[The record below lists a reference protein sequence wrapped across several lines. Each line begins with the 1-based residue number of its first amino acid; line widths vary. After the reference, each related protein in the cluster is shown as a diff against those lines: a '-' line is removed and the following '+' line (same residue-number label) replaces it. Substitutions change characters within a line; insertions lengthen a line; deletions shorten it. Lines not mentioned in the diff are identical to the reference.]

1 VAFHYGK
8 GSGVIEHLDLH
19 VHAGQKIGVVG
30 RSGAGKSTL
39 ANLLLR
45 FHDVEAGRIT
55 VDSIDIATV
64 QQDSL
69 RAQVGV
75 VTQDTSLLHR
85 SVRENI
91 LYGRPDASEA
101 ELVEAA
107 RQANADGF
115 IQELVDAKGRRGYDA
130 QVGERG
136 VNEAQV
142 EAGPALC
149 GALLCAG
156 LVDELLLYQAPVLLG
171 DGARPL
177 FAGLGIDS
185 MGQRLRFD
193 LVDEARFG
201 DDRRLLLRPV
211 SP

>member
-1 VAFHYGK
+1 MLLLLVSLYVDDAAIFCCVLCFKQKTAYELRISDWISDVCSSYLPVRGDVRFKNVAFHYGK

-19 VHAGQKIGVVG
+19 VRPGEKIGMVG

-55 VDSIDIATV
+55 VDGIDIAGV

-85 SVRENI
+85 SVRDNL
-91 LYGRPDASEA
+91 LYGRPDASE
-101 ELVEAA
+101 EEMREAA

-115 IQELVDAKGRRGYDA
+115 I
-130 QVGERG
+130 
-136 VNEAQV
+136 
-142 EAGPALC
+142 
-149 GALLCAG
+149 
-156 LVDELLLYQAPVLLG
+156 
-171 DGARPL
+171 
-177 FAGLGIDS
+177 
-185 MGQRLRFD
+185 
-193 LVDEARFG
+193 
-201 DDRRLLLRPV
+201 
-211 SP
+211 